1 MGRTNIDLDQHL
13 IVKVMKLTGALTK
26 KAAVHRALEDMV
38 NRETRKGILS
48 LEGKVSWSGN
58 LSQMR
63 KVRFDSRRYKRLDR
77 LSGR

>member
-13 IVKVMKLTGALTK
+13 IAKVMKLTGASTK
-26 KAAVHRALEDMV
+26 REAVHQALEDMV
-38 NRETRKGILS
+38 HREARKGILS
-48 LEGKVSWSGN
+48 LEGKVAWNGN